1 VGVCLLS
8 AAVCFFPLYG
18 AYAMTFTSPRDKV
31 LQDLDAAKL
40 GMLLAAEKISQSE
53 YDTHCPQD
61 EEADLL
67 AAIADLPSDGEQHR
81 AVEANRE
88 RMRLAWEAEQAA
100 EDEAHRAAERAVKA
114 ALDANAKAAKAK
126 LRKGHPCVE
135 IEECETYKGT
145 RMFKLFF
152 VDADGKKQQCCKLGE
167 VKLGTIA
174 SAVNAGMFKT
184 AKIHIPKG

>member
-1 VGVCLLS
+1 
-8 AAVCFFPLYG
+8 
-18 AYAMTFTSPRDKV
+18 MTFTSPRDKV
-31 LQDLDAAKL
+31 LQDLDATKL
-40 GMLLAAEKISQSE
+40 SMLLAAEKISQSE

-88 RMRLAWEAEQAA
+88 RMRVAWEAEEAA
-100 EDEAHRAAERAVKA
+100 
-114 ALDANAKAAKAK
+114 DAAKAAKADK
-126 LRKGHPCVE
+126 AAKDKAAKALRKGHPCVH
-135 IEECETYKGT
+135 IEECEAYKGT

-152 VDADGKKQQCCKLGE
+152 VDSEGKKQQCCKLGE

-174 SAVNAGMFKT
+174 SAVNAGMFKA
-184 AKIHIPKG
+184 AKIHVPKG